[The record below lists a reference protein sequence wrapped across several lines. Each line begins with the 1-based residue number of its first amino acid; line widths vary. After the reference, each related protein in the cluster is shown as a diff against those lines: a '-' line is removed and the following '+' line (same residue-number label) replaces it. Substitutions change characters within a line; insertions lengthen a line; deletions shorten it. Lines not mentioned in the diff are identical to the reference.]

1 VEIEKAL
8 RGYIVE
14 SLLDGAAGGEPAD
27 DENLIGTGQIDS
39 LGLLKLVG
47 YVQQRY
53 GVDLMAVGGP
63 DDLESIRSLAAAI
76 RRYAHG

>member
-8 RGYIVE
+8 RGYIAE
-14 SLLDGAAGGEPAD
+14 TLLDGSAGGEPGD

-47 YVQQRY
+47 YVQQHY

-76 RRYAHG
+76 RRHGHA